1 VLDFKVSLN
10 CYYLEHDADLSVEYD
25 RQELAA

>member
-1 VLDFKVSLN
+1 LDFKVSISL
-10 CYYLEHDADLSVEYD
+10 YYLEHDADLEVEYD